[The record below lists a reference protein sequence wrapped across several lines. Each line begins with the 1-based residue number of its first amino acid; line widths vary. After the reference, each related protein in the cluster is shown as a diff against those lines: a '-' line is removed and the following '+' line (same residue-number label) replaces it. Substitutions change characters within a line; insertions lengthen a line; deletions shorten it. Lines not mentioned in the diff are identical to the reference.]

1 MTTITKPKRVARAGA
16 LRSVRLDNVSLA
28 RLALCERTANES
40 IGVKSTAS
48 TVVRRAL
55 ALLECHYTS
64 LLDPSNKNPHLTTGL
79 KELEV
84 MHLNI
89 ANAGR
94 DPYGLSVQDVK
105 EASTL
110 KSIGDLAKEKNGDR
124 PRLLEEASRDIQRWI
139 RGND

>member
-1 MTTITKPKRVARAGA
+1 MITIPKPKRVAKAGA
-16 LRSVRLDNVSLA
+16 LRSVRLDNVSLT
-28 RLALCERTANES
+28 RLALCERIANES

-55 ALLECHYTS
+55 ALLECHYES
-64 LLDPSNKNPHLTTGL
+64 LLDPSNKNPRVTTAL

-94 DPYGLSVQDVK
+94 DPYGISVQNIK
-105 EASTL
+105 EAPVL
-110 KSIGDLAKEKNGDR
+110 KSIADLAKEKAVDK
-124 PRLLEEASRDIQRWI
+124 PRLLEEASRDIHRWI
-139 RGND
+139 RGKA